1 MLKKLYGLF
10 IYKLQMT
17 SYFSIM
23 ERVSGFL
30 LLSVLYYFFVA
41 EIFANSFF
49 FNLNMETLGLLIVLL
64 IIFFFS
70 FHLVNGLRI
79 YIMSI
84 YYYINLKKQPLTLD
98 TLYSFSI
105 LEKSKFYKFI
115 LNNLKHLLNYVR
127 VFSIKSNYSFLILIF
142 VVYILLILFVL
153 V

>member
-1 MLKKLYGLF
+1 MLRKLYGLF

-30 LLSVLYYFFVA
+30 LLSVVYYFFVA

-49 FNLNMETLGLLIVLL
+49 IKFSFEGLGLIIILL

-70 FHLVNGLRI
+70 FHMVNGLRI
-79 YIMSI
+79 YILSL
-84 YYYINLKKQPLTLD
+84 YYYITLKKQPLTLE

-105 LEKSKFYKFI
+105 LEKNKFFKLI
-115 LNNLKHLLNYVR
+115 INNIKSLFNYVK
-127 VFSIKSNYSFLILIF
+127 VIGIKSNYSFLLLIF
-142 VVYILLILFVL
+142 LVYIFLIISVL
-153 V
+153 I